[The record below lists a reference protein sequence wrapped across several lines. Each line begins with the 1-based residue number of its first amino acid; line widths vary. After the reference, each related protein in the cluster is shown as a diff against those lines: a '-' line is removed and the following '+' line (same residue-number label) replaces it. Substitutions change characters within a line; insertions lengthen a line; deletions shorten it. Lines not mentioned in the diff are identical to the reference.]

1 MIYFYPLNPPPPPRV
16 GSNVTLCENGS
27 VFIRCHT
34 MPIGAA
40 LAIEKVRAINSKSI
54 KIFKENLSNLKQKYL
69 KLFVA

>member
-1 MIYFYPLNPPPPPRV
+1 
-16 GSNVTLCENGS
+16 
-27 VFIRCHT
+27 